1 MKVLL
6 KGGKAMKVLLKGG
19 KAMKERTIQ
28 MVVSVI
34 TISFILAFAVNAI
47 GADDENPC
55 AADLKKFC
63 SNIPFGEGRIADCM
77 GKHRKEVSPTCQAHI
92 EKVATEGFGNECRDE
107 VMTYCPLDKRRVECL
122 VDHAIR
128 GGQSPYGK
136 LSGFCYKWLM
146 DLKKQVEPLTKE

>member
-1 MKVLL
+1 
-6 KGGKAMKVLLKGG
+6 
-19 KAMKERTIQ
+19 MKERTIQ